1 MRSYLAANG
10 RARRGRWNDN
20 FSPNGRSDERFAGLM
35 EEKIGFSS
43 GYLLFE
49 IWKSEVKKR
58 EEEAGWKGETGQAGM
73 GESIHE
79 VSVGYF
85 DGSSAP
91 FGRVGTMW
99 CGRAAERVG
108 RNPSP
113 GSHQESKLANYQTKF
128 TLQIK

>member
-10 RARRGRWNDN
+10 SARRGRWNDN

-35 EEKIGFSS
+35 EEKIRFSS

-58 EEEAGWKGETGQAGM
+58 EEEAGGREKRGKQERAK
-73 GESIHE
+73 SIHE
-79 VSVGYF
+79 ASVGYF
-85 DGSSAP
+85 GGSSAP
-91 FGRVGTMW
+91 FGRVGPMW
-99 CGRAAERVG
+99 CRRAAEHVAL
-108 RNPSP
+108 PWLT
-113 GSHQESKLANYQTKF
+113 GSQESKLANYQTKF